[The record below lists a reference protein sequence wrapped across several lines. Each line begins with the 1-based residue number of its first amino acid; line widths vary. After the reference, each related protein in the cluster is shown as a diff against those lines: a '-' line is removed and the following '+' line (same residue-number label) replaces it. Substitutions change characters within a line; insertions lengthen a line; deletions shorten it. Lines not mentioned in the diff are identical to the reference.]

1 MSITYTK
8 RKNSSLFASLEKHG
22 YSKIQNYIP
31 TCKNFFVLNHT
42 NYNSINI
49 LGQWYLRK
57 IHSVDEEGFYSG
69 VVENSHNGK
78 TKNVDIFIKNAPL
91 LDPVKYMVGVYHSDL
106 HKVTNLPQLDA
117 ESASPEGEGGGGAA
131 GAGAIAADR
140 KENGELSV
148 IDKVNNPSNASYID
162 NLFNIVNSQL
172 LEKGFVHG
180 IEWYGSFLA
189 IKKDFEFNI
198 YDDLDYLFH
207 SKYFL
212 KNVGSLFHVPKE
224 ILDEVQKPSL
234 KIEEK
239 GTNAGDEE
247 GMPFEDF
254 EDITDISVPLD
265 TSVTLSPL
273 SLQDDLEGR
282 IDDTSAA
289 TGTAED
295 PVDVELAL
303 LEEEE
308 TGNGP
313 TTTTTTNK
321 AHLEQDD
328 DTLSNSSYSSRTSY
342 TNEYMDFPGKEEE
355 GSIDTDDEEVD
366 EDCPDLVESYRGIG
380 ASSSGNGNVVSDE
393 SDDDNQDEYSAE
405 EEEDDAD
412 DEGGEEE
419 GSEFEEDEYIGAT
432 IPEFPVQ
439 LICVE
444 ACEDTLD
451 ALMLNDELN
460 EHELFSCM
468 MQLIMILATYQK
480 LYRFTHNDLHTNN
493 VMFVETNKKYFH
505 YEYNGKKYLVP
516 TYGKIYKI
524 IDFGRSIFTIQNQ
537 LFCGDCY
544 QKNGDAYTQYNFGP
558 CLNEAKPTVEP
569 NYSFDL
575 CRLACSMFDH
585 LIQNIGDVQK
595 PAKLSPFKRLV
606 VRLCTDDKGLNVLY
620 KRNREER
627 YPCFKL
633 YKMISRTVHNHTPDL
648 LLETPDFSRYCYD
661 GTTLPAGVSKK
672 DCFQINI
679 DSY

>member
-8 RKNSSLFASLEKHG
+8 RKNTSLFASLEKHG

-49 LGQWYLRK
+49 SGQWYLKK
-57 IHSVDEEGFYSG
+57 IHSIDEDGFYSG

-91 LDPVKYMVGVYHSDL
+91 LDPVKYMVGVYQSEL
-106 HKVTNLPQLDA
+106 HKVSNLPQLDTTD
-117 ESASPEGEGGGGAA
+117 SASQNVQRTEEDSVTEGGGGGGAA
-131 GAGAIAADR
+131 AAASSPAEG
-140 KENGELSV
+140 KEKNELSV

-189 IKKDFEFNI
+189 IRKNFEFNI

-239 GTNAGDEE
+239 ETNPDDEE
-247 GMPFEDF
+247 GIHFDDF

-265 TSVTLSPL
+265 TSVTLSPV
-273 SLQDDLEGR
+273 SLYDELEGP
-282 IDDTSAA
+282 TA
-289 TGTAED
+289 TTTVRED

-303 LEEEE
+303 LEEDE
-308 TGNGP
+308 TGNVL
-313 TTTTTTNK
+313 TNK
-321 AHLEQDD
+321 LQSEQDEE
-328 DTLSNSSYSSRTSY
+328 TLSNSSYSSRTSY
-342 TNEYMDFPGKEEE
+342 TNEYMDFPEKDDRDL
-355 GSIDTDDEEVD
+355 DTDDEEED
-366 EDCPDLVESYRGIG
+366 DCPDLVESYSGGVAI
-380 ASSSGNGNVVSDE
+380 SSGNGELDG
-393 SDDDNQDEYSAE
+393 SDDDDNNQGEEE
-405 EEEDDAD
+405 EEEDGAED
-412 DEGGEEE
+412 EEE
-419 GSEFEEDEYIGAT
+419 GSMGSEYDEEYIGAT

-460 EHELFSCM
+460 EYELFSCI

-480 LYRFTHNDLHTNN
+480 LYQFTHNDLHTNN
-493 VMFVETNKKYFH
+493 VMFIETNKKYLH

-537 LFCGDCY
+537 IFCGDCY

-558 CLNEAKPTVEP
+558 CLNEAKPTVDP

-585 LIQNIGDVQK
+585 LIQNIGDIQK
-595 PAKLSPFKRLV
+595 PSKLSPFKRLV

-661 GTTLPAGVSKK
+661 GTTLPPGVSKK
-672 DCFQINI
+672 DCFQMNI

>member
-8 RKNSSLFASLEKHG
+8 RKNTSLFASLERHG
-22 YSKIQNYIP
+22 YTKIQNYIP
-31 TCKNFFVLNHT
+31 TCKNFFVLNQT

-49 LGQWYLRK
+49 LGQWYLKK
-57 IHSVDEEGFYSG
+57 IHSVDEDGFFSG

-106 HKVTNLPQLDA
+106 HKVSNLPQLDL
-117 ESASPEGEGGGGAA
+117 SVTEGGQSLSSGSGGAA
-131 GAGAIAADR
+131 TTEVAPNT
-140 KENGELSV
+140 ETSV

-212 KNVGSLFHVPKE
+212 KHVGSLFHVPKE

-234 KIEEK
+234 KIEEQETK
-239 GTNAGDEE
+239 E
-247 GMPFEDF
+247 GEACIGFDDF
-254 EDITDISVPLD
+254 EDITDM
-265 TSVTLSPL
+265 SVTIDTDVTLAPSVLSITHPSEKDDPEAAVEPSAAAATIPEEHL
-273 SLQDDLEGR
+273 DLE
-282 IDDTSAA
+282 ID
-289 TGTAED
+289 
-295 PVDVELAL
+295 L
-303 LEEEE
+303 LEEHSDNFSANR
-308 TGNGP
+308 TK
-313 TTTTTTNK
+313 T
-321 AHLEQDD
+321 EQDEE
-328 DTLSNSSYSSRTSY
+328 TLSNSSYSSRTSY
-342 TNEYMDFPGKEEE
+342 TNEYLDFPSKEE
-355 GSIDTDDEEVD
+355 GGIDTDEDDDEG
-366 EDCPDLVESYRGIG
+366 CPDLVESYTGG
-380 ASSSGNGNVVSDE
+380 VASSRGATAAAVVSDG
-393 SDDDNQDEYSAE
+393 SDDDNEEGDGAGDDEDE
-405 EEEDDAD
+405 EEQSMGSDY
-412 DEGGEEE
+412 EE
-419 GSEFEEDEYIGAT
+419 EYIGAT

-480 LYRFTHNDLHTNN
+480 LYQFTHNDLHTNN
-493 VMFVETNKKYFH
+493 VMFVETNKKYLH

-558 CLNEAKPTVEP
+558 CWNEAKPTVEP

-585 LIQNIGDVQK
+585 LIQNIGDIQK

-672 DCFQINI
+672 DCYQMNI
-679 DSY
+679 DSF

>member
-1 MSITYTK
+1 MSITYAK
-8 RKNSSLFASLEKHG
+8 RKNTSLFVSLEKHG
-22 YSKIQNYIP
+22 YTKIQNYIP
-31 TCKNFFVLNHT
+31 TCKNFFVLNQT

-49 LGQWYLRK
+49 LGQWYLKK
-57 IHSVDEEGFYSG
+57 IHSIDEDGFYSG

-91 LDPVKYMVGVYHSDL
+91 LDPVKYMVGVYHSEL
-106 HKVTNLPQLDA
+106 HKVANLPQFHSDLLQNVQKTDSITA
-117 ESASPEGEGGGGAA
+117 EGDSILGD
-131 GAGAIAADR
+131 GAGAAAAE
-140 KENGELSV
+140 KTQNEESLV
-148 IDKVNNPSNASYID
+148 IDKVNNPSNASYVD

-212 KNVGSLFHVPKE
+212 KNVGTLFHVPKE
-224 ILDEVQKPSL
+224 ILNEIQKPSL
-234 KIEEK
+234 KFEEK
-239 GTNAGDEE
+239 ETKEGEE
-247 GMPFEDF
+247 DALVFNDF
-254 EDITDISVPLD
+254 EDITDMSVALD

-273 SLQDDLEGR
+273 SFNGDLEGEPAPVPATT
-282 IDDTSAA
+282 IDLDLS
-289 TGTAED
+289 
-295 PVDVELAL
+295 L
-303 LEEEE
+303 LEE
-308 TGNGP
+308 GP
-313 TTTTTTNK
+313 TNK
-321 AHLEQDD
+321 IKLEQNQEDEE
-328 DTLSNSSYSSRTSY
+328 TLSNSSYSSRTSY
-342 TNEYMDFPGKEEE
+342 TNELMDFPSKEE
-355 GSIDTDDEEVD
+355 GGLDTDDED
-366 EDCPDLVESYRGIG
+366 ESCPDLVESYTGG
-380 ASSSGNGNVVSDE
+380 NVASSNGSDE
-393 SDDDNQDEYSAE
+393 DEE
-405 EEEDDAD
+405 DQGEGEEEDGAED
-412 DEGGEEE
+412 EE
-419 GSEFEEDEYIGAT
+419 GSMESDYEDEYIGAT

-480 LYRFTHNDLHTNN
+480 LYQFTHNDLHTNN
-493 VMFVETNKKYFH
+493 VMFIETNKKYLH

-585 LIQNIGDVQK
+585 LIQNIGDIQK
-595 PAKLSPFKRLV
+595 ASKLSPFKRLV

-661 GTTLPAGVSKK
+661 GTTLPPGVSKK
-672 DCFQINI
+672 DCYQMNI